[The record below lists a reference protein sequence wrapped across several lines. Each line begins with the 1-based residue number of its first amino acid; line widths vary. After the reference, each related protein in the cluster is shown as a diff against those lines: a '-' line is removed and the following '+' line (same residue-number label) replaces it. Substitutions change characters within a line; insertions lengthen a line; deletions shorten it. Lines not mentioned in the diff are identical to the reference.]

1 MTQVSRY
8 GHMLKVTVNGMRM
21 RVTARYRVDG
31 SVLND
36 TIEGRMLGAETTLEV
51 DSPDPPE
58 RVAKVVRNAERG
70 CFVLQA
76 LQNPVPVTAR
86 TMLNGVPLELEAPRE
101 GRLGK
106 LAGSRTADRASSAPM
121 RTEASAPNEGSEVG
135 ERVHHQLGAESE
147 LLGRL
152 GRAALDPEGAESRRG
167 RAGGVPR
174 VRRHEAQLR
183 VAHA

>member
-36 TIEGRMLGAETTLEV
+36 TVKGRMLGAETTLEI
-51 DSPDPPE
+51 DSSDPPD
-58 RVAKVVRNAERG
+58 RLAKVERNAERG

-86 TMLNGVPLELEAPRE
+86 TLLNGAPL
-101 GRLGK
+101 G
-106 LAGSRTADRASSAPM
+106 
-121 RTEASAPNEGSEVG
+121 
-135 ERVHHQLGAESE
+135 
-147 LLGRL
+147 
-152 GRAALDPEGAESRRG
+152 LDKP
-167 RAGGVPR
+167 
-174 VRRHEAQLR
+174 
-183 VAHA
+183 